1 MPLIQQLSE
10 YIAAC
15 FTGLW
20 VQSHEHEDALGEIAQ
35 LCREEDWRLATW
47 DVAQGLQISGQ
58 NADADSTGADP
69 LAAIRSVNSLASSE
83 SSAILVLVNF
93 HRFVNSAEIVQ
104 ALQQQIV
111 QGKQNRTF
119 IVILSPVVSVPVE
132 LEKQIVVLEHELPA
146 RDQLEEL
153 ARSIATEEG
162 ELPEGDELHT
172 VLDAAAGLTRYEAE
186 AAFSLSLVREQAI
199 RPQSIWE
206 LKSQMLKK
214 SGLVELH
221 RGSESFD
228 ALGGLD
234 ALKSFCTR
242 AMRNQG
248 HGNPLKRPRG
258 AMLLGVPGT
267 GKSAFAK
274 ALGNETGRPTLTLDV
289 GSLMGSLVG
298 QTEGNIRQA
307 LKIADAMSPCVLFLD
322 EVEKALAGV
331 ASSGQTDSGVSAR
344 LFGTFLSWL
353 NDHESSVFVL
363 CTCNDIS
370 KLPPE
375 FSRAERFD
383 GVFFLDLPGASQ
395 KGMIWDICLNLFD
408 LDAEQ
413 PKPKTTDW
421 TGAEIRS
428 CCRLAALLD
437 VPLVEAAKNV
447 VPVAVTASES
457 VEQLRTWASGRV
469 LDADTPCI
477 YTRNGAAPG
486 RKSRRSIPRDPSVN

>member
-1 MPLIQQLSE
+1 MLLSATLRE

-20 VQSHEHEDALGEIAQ
+20 IQSHEHEDALTEIAQ
-35 LCREEDWRLATW
+35 LCRNEDWRLATW
-47 DVAQGLQISGQ
+47 DVAQGLQVSGQ
-58 NADADSTGADP
+58 NEEADSSGADP
-69 LAAIRSVNSLASSE
+69 LAAIRSINTLATPDGT
-83 SSAILVLVNF
+83 AILVLVNF
-93 HRFVNSAEIVQ
+93 HRFMNSAEIVQ
-104 ALQQQIV
+104 ALAHQIV
-111 QGKQNRTF
+111 KGKQNRTF
-119 IVILSPVVSVPVE
+119 FVVLSPAVSIPVE
-132 LEKQIVVLEHELPA
+132 LEKQIVVIEHELPG

-153 ARSIATEEG
+153 ARSIATEDG
-162 ELPEGDELHT
+162 ELPEGDELNT

-186 AAFSLSLVREQAI
+186 GAFSLSLVREQAI

-214 SGLVELH
+214 SGLIELH

-228 ALGGLD
+228 DLGGLD

-274 ALGNETGRPTLTLDV
+274 ALGNETNRPTLTLDI

-298 QTEGNIRQA
+298 QSESNIRQA
-307 LKIADAMSPCVLFLD
+307 LKIADAMAPCVLFLD
-322 EVEKALAGV
+322 ECEKALAGV

-344 LFGTFLSWL
+344 LFGSFLSWL

-363 CTCNDIS
+363 ATCNDIS

-383 GVFFLDLPGASQ
+383 GVFFLDLPGATQ
-395 KGMIWDICLNLFD
+395 KGAIWRLYLDVFGLNAD
-408 LDAEQ
+408 Q
-413 PKPKTTDW
+413 PKPKTKDW

-437 VPLVEAAKNV
+437 VSLVEAAKNV
-447 VPVAVTASES
+447 VPVAVTAGES
-457 VEQLRTWASGRV
+457 VKRVRSWAAGRV
-469 LDADTPCI
+469 LDADVPGI
-477 YTRNGAAPG
+477 YNSTGTATKR
-486 RKSRRSIPRDPSVN
+486 SRRSIPRDPSLN